1 MILFSTDASRH
12 GVVEQGIFRG
22 CQHMN
27 PLTLSNNL
35 LAPRQ
40 KYVGAGGSTAP
51 FSAAAFLFPLA
62 AMVAYGL

>member
-1 MILFSTDASRH
+1 MASTAFAYVHDASEDKVQARAITD
-12 GVVEQGIFRG
+12 E
-22 CQHMN
+22 
-27 PLTLSNNL
+27 
-35 LAPRQ
+35 

>member
-1 MILFSTDASRH
+1 MASTAFAYVHDASEDKVQARAITD
-12 GVVEQGIFRG
+12 E
-22 CQHMN
+22 
-27 PLTLSNNL
+27 SNNL